1 MYYFSLVGLLIINPY
16 CFLGN
21 PAMNILIAEDN
32 EINQQLI
39 TLYMKKMGWGFV
51 MVADGNEAMEAF
63 GANSFNA
70 ILMDI
75 DMPLVNG
82 IEAARQIRVLNEKI
96 PIVAI
101 TAYADENMRTECAEA
116 GFNAFISKP
125 CSREDIK
132 SVIIECV
139 EISALNPIPIS

>member
-1 MYYFSLVGLLIINPY
+1 
-16 CFLGN
+16 
-21 PAMNILIAEDN
+21 MNILIAEDN